1 MRDMQD
7 AKCHMPQDMPPTGR
21 LSQVPTW
28 ASQLFHELAVE
39 HENKRIFA
47 ILGCGEARSRRTAGM
62 PRRAVTTDGVC
73 VVVGKWCVMLVER
86 PSQTACSL

>member
-47 ILGCGEARSRRTAGM
+47 ILVRGGTRSANGWY
-62 PRRAVTTDGVC
+62 ASANGYH
-73 VVVGKWCVMLVER
+73 GWCVRCRRQVVR
-86 PSQTACSL
+86 HAR